1 MVTQRCALKAAIR
14 PRQTPGHR
22 SARAAARRCTIAGPS
37 SGGRPIRRDDA
48 PEYAGDSGN
57 CLTTSEMRAMQITDI
72 LAQMGGLQSMA
83 RELGVSE
90 DQAAHGAAALAPA
103 ILGGFKK
110 QAQAQPAGLEGL
122 GGLLDQLG
130 GGSLLDN
137 VLAPQPTDVGRGD
150 DVLGQIFGSKDVSR
164 TVAQDAA
171 AQSGLPPD
179 LLKKMLPMLAML
191 VTGFMAKQGGGGA
204 MPQAAPPGGG
214 LGDLLGGLLGG
225 QAPGAMRPG
234 GAPPGMAP
242 GLASMLDMNGD
253 GNPLDDIMRL
263 AGKVLR

>member
-1 MVTQRCALKAAIR
+1 
-14 PRQTPGHR
+14 
-22 SARAAARRCTIAGPS
+22 
-37 SGGRPIRRDDA
+37 
-48 PEYAGDSGN
+48 
-57 CLTTSEMRAMQITDI
+57 MQITDI

-90 DQAAHGAAALAPA
+90 DQAASGAAALAPA
-103 ILGGFKK
+103 ILGGFKR

-122 GGLLDQLG
+122 GGLLAQLG

-137 VLAPQPTDVGRGD
+137 VLSPQPTDVSRGN

-171 AQSGLPPD
+171 AQSGLSPD
-179 LLKKMLPMLAML
+179 LLKRMLPMLAML
-191 VTGFMAKQGGGGA
+191 VTGYMARQGGGGT
-204 MPQAAPPGGG
+204 MPQAAPAGGG

-225 QAPGAMRPG
+225 QAPGARAQA
-234 GAPPGMAP
+234 GAAP

-253 GNPLDDIMRL
+253 GNALDDIMRL